1 MTKVLIADDHP
12 IVREGVRRVLQA
24 AVEIEVVGEVG
35 RSDDVLPAVRKFLPD
50 VLVLDISMPGP
61 DFLTVLA
68 DLAIA
73 QPGLHTLILS
83 AHPEEDFAVRA
94 LRAGAL
100 GYLTKGYAPK
110 DLVEA
115 VRWVAQGRRYVTSVL
130 AERLAMGLTGDA
142 AILPH
147 ERLSNREFEVLRLL
161 AAGRSLKEIAAQLG
175 INPKTVSTF
184 RARVLLKLEVHTN
197 ADLVRYALE
206 HHLT

>member
-1 MTKVLIADDHP
+1 VTKVLIADDHP
-12 IVREGVRRVLQA
+12 IVREGVRRVLQG
-24 AVEIEVVGEVG
+24 AVEMEVVGEVG
-35 RSDDVLPAVRKFLPD
+35 RGDDVLPAVRKLGPD

-68 DLAIA
+68 DLATTH
-73 QPGLHTLILS
+73 PGLHTLILS
-83 AHPEEDFAVRA
+83 AHPEEEFAVRA
-94 LRAGAL
+94 FRAGAF

-115 VRWVAQGRRYVTSVL
+115 VRIVAQGRRYVTPAL
-130 AERLAMGLTGDA
+130 AERLARDLTDDA
-142 AILPH
+142 AGLPH

-175 INPKTVSTF
+175 VNPKTVSTF
-184 RARVLLKLEVHTN
+184 RARVLEKLGLRTN
-197 ADLVRYALE
+197 ADLVRYTME